1 MSSQIPQGAPG
12 PEAARTAAQAAA
24 PAPEAAPGHSTAA
37 SQPIAP
43 AASPLARRAALAALA
58 LACGGAGAWYAWQ
71 RLSVSPEDAQAG
83 ALLRSLNLPDAQG
96 NPYALAS
103 LAGKTVVLNFWATW
117 CPPCVDEMPELATL
131 HQEISTRN
139 GLVIGIGIDSAA
151 NIRQFASTNRF
162 PYPLLVGGMGGT
174 ELSRRFGNQVGALP
188 FTVVIKP
195 DGSVAHRTL
204 GRIKLP
210 RLREIV
216 LAQLKQPA

>member
-1 MSSQIPQGAPG
+1 M
-12 PEAARTAAQAAA
+12 
-24 PAPEAAPGHSTAA
+24 
-37 SQPIAP
+37 
-43 AASPLARRAALAALA
+43 ARRAALAALA
-58 LACGGAGAWYAWQ
+58 LACGGAGAWFAWQ
-71 RLSVSPEDAQAG
+71 RLSVAPEDAQAG
-83 ALLRSLNLPDAQG
+83 ALLRSLSLPDAQG

-117 CPPCVDEMPELATL
+117 CPPCIDEMPELATL

-188 FTVVIKP
+188 FTVVISP
-195 DGSVAHRTL
+195 GGQVAHRTL

-210 RLREIV
+210 KLREIV
-216 LAQLKQPA
+216 LAQLKPAA